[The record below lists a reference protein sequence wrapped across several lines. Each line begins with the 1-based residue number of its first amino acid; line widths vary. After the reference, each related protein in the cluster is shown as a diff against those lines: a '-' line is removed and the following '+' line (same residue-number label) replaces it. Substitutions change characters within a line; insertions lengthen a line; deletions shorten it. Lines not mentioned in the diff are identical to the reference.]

1 MQFISWYFCV
11 RRNFAGQPALKT
23 KVYAQSTILFK
34 LLPKFDVVSKTVYL
48 CEFINLGLE
57 GQTLFHQCT
66 PLTMMFLSDMEFLE
80 VLTEGLDRVLLV
92 RGGGCEVI
100 TIYS

>member
-1 MQFISWYFCV
+1 M
-11 RRNFAGQPALKT
+11 
-23 KVYAQSTILFK
+23 FK
-34 LLPKFDVVSKTVYL
+34 LLVKFEVASKTVYA
-48 CEFINLGLE
+48 CELTKLE
-57 GQTLFHQCT
+57 EFTDQTLFHQLT
-66 PLTMMFLSDMEFLE
+66 PLTTTFLADMEFLE